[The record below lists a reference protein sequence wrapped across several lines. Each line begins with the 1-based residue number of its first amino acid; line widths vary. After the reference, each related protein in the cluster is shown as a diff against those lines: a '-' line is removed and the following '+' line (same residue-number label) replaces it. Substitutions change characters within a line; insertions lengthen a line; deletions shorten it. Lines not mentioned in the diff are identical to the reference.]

1 MLDKVGGNRYL
12 LILPLIDSRTTAA
25 VPHGGA
31 RPRAG
36 LPRIQSSLW
45 VLESAAMPSHSY
57 PEAPTAPKTLRDRAP
72 KLCSQLTPH
81 SYPPDGKRERPTT
94 VMRDAPGR
102 GPTPRKK

>member
-36 LPRIQSSLW
+36 LPRIQSPLW
-45 VLESAAMPSHSY
+45 VLESAAMPSHSHLK
-57 PEAPTAPKTLRDRAP
+57 ASIAPKAFRDRAL
-72 KLCSQLTPH
+72 KSGLQLELLRGVGRQVKSRLYNLSTRPH
-81 SYPPDGKRERPTT
+81 T
-94 VMRDAPGR
+94 AI
-102 GPTPRKK
+102 